1 MRTPAEFRTAL
12 ADGRSLLGL
21 WATIPSSLTTEAA
34 ALSGVDYVV
43 VDEQHGAVDRTLLL
57 GMLQA
62 IQTGG
67 AVPLVRVARLDPWVI
82 GSALD
87 LGAAGVIVPLIETP
101 EQAAQ
106 AVAACRYAPA
116 GSRSWGPLRADMA
129 IGSARPDDLGDGPVC
144 LVMIE
149 TRTGLDAVE
158 EIARTPGL
166 DGIYVGP
173 SDLALTFGLA
183 PTLRLEHPPV
193 LDAIERVR
201 RECKKAGVIA
211 GLHCLGGE
219 DAARFAGPG
228 FGMVTVGGDLLFLR
242 DALARAVAVARE
254 GARGN

>member
-1 MRTPAEFRTAL
+1 MRTPAEFRSAL
-12 ADGRSLLGL
+12 SDGRSLLGL
-21 WATIPSSLTTEAA
+21 WATIPSSLTAEAA

-43 VDEQHGAVDRTLLL
+43 VDEQHGAVDRALLL
-57 GMLQA
+57 GMLQG
-62 IQTGG
+62 IQAGG
-67 AVPLVRVARLDPWVI
+67 AVPLVRVAKLDAWVI

-87 LGAAGVIVPLIETP
+87 LGAAGVIVPMVETP

-106 AVAACRYAPA
+106 AVAACRYARA

-129 IGSARPDDLGDGPVC
+129 MGSAHPEDLGDGPLC

-149 TRTGLDAVE
+149 TRMGLGAVE

-173 SDLALTFGLA
+173 SDLALTLGLA
-183 PTLRLEHPPV
+183 PTRRLEHPPV
-193 LDAIERVR
+193 LEAIERVR
-201 RECKKAGVIA
+201 RECEKAGVTA

-242 DALARAVAVARE
+242 DALARAVAMARE
-254 GARGN
+254 DARGN